1 MPQSTSWTAWNRPG
15 GTSSTGGTGTAADFQ
30 FSDWFT
36 PGDTWGQ
43 TKGKGN
49 RLGGAASGALSG
61 AAAGTA
67 IAPGIGTAIGAV
79 GGGILGAISGG
90 PKELSPGEQWVNN
103 WDVLGNQALQT
114 FGPEAIGR
122 SWQGIQDWDQALS
135 DFQAMGPP
143 DTSGAEAAANQVGA
157 NINALSNFS
166 PRRIDRQ
173 IGDWRKLMQTGMGSI
188 VNPSMLAANQQS
200 QEAMKAIGANPM
212 LSAQQRQLMQ
222 TQQQRSLAQTNAMQ
236 QGQAIQAGMSAIDD
250 LAKTGDTLVLKAKEA
265 AASLGMSFAQLKL
278 QLAAFPY
285 EYQMKLISLL
295 AQRPQMYMSFMQQ
308 FAPGQ
313 NQYGAAQQ
321 GGRTGFDWMGAIQ
334 KGAEIYKG
342 IKGGGGTNNLSNFQ
356 GGSPGS
362 PGASNFGLGN
372 IDWMNQGRTRDF

>member
-1 MPQSTSWTAWNRPG
+1 VG
-15 GTSSTGGTGTAADFQ
+15 G
-30 FSDWFT
+30 
-36 PGDTWGQ
+36 P
-43 TKGKGN
+43 
-49 RLGGAASGALSG
+49 
-61 AAAGTA
+61 
-67 IAPGIGTAIGAV
+67 IGAV
-79 GGGILGAISGG
+79 VGGIGGGILGALSGG

-122 SWQGIQDWDQALS
+122 SWQGIQDWDQAIS

-143 DTSGAEAAANQVGA
+143 DTSGAEAAANQVQG

-173 IGDWRKLMQTGMGSI
+173 IGDWRTLMQTGMGSI
-188 VNPSMLAANQQS
+188 VNPSMLAANQQA

-222 TQQQRSLAQTNAMQ
+222 TQQQRSLAQTNALQ

-308 FAPGQ
+308 FAPGPQ
-313 NQYGAAQQ
+313 QYGAAEQ

-334 KGAEIYKG
+334 QGADIYTG
-342 IKGGGGTNNLSNFQ
+342 IKGGGNTSPPLSNFR
-356 GGSPGS
+356 GGSPSNYG
-362 PGASNFGLGN
+362 PGTG
-372 IDWMNQGRTRDF
+372 IDWSSVGRTRDF